1 VVADGG
7 LLAILPDPVVC
18 FKDAIYS
25 QQQVS
30 LLFDSLTG
38 SPSVITSFLLSNKLL
53 LFRWKML

>member
-1 VVADGG
+1 MFNSEAGLTTQQSLTGVVADGG

-38 SPSVITSFLLSNKLL
+38 SP
-53 LFRWKML
+53 